1 MKNEELKM
9 TNYKLRVTH
18 KALNESLMAVSR
30 WMGILHFLAV
40 IFCLGVIPKAKS
52 QSLIEEYNE
61 CAIECFS
68 QKEYDSAISFYSEI
82 IALNPLDEA
91 AYFDRGFVK
100 DLLEDYDGAIQDFT
114 RQIAIDSEHV
124 DSYFLRGMIWDK
136 KNECAKA
143 INDYTSV
150 IQLEDGNADAHYFRG
165 ILKEKNKDLA
175 GAYIDYSDAI
185 RVNAEHVDGYIHRD
199 WLNIQKNS
207 FVEAEKDLQRA
218 IDIDSSNVQSYYYLG
233 FIQAERRQFDLAL
246 LNYLKAVR
254 INPFYNLDY
263 PVASMKKHVL
273 RDYTTALNKL
283 VKFPDISHQDVALM
297 YHYLKNEDAALKH
310 INLALASDKINSP
323 SKNEQLAI
331 HYFISARIHTS
342 RDELT
347 MALQDLTSAI
357 DLNPYNSFYYYNRA
371 LIYKSLSENMKA
383 CSDYETELRI
393 EGYARWWILPSPCT
407 N

>member
-1 MKNEELKM
+1 M
-9 TNYKLRVTH
+9 TSYELRVTH
-18 KALNESLMAVSR
+18 ETLKIMDSKSLLAKTR
-30 WMGILHFLAV
+30 WMGILPFLTV
-40 IFCLGVIPKAKS
+40 ILCLGIMTQAKS

-68 QKEYDSAISFYSEI
+68 QKEYDSAIYFYSEI

-100 DLLEDYDGAIQDFT
+100 DLLEDYDGAIHDFT
-114 RQIAIDSEHV
+114 QQIAIDSEHV

-136 KNECAKA
+136 KKEYIKA
-143 INDYTSV
+143 ISDYTSV

-165 ILKEKNKDLA
+165 ILKEKDNDLA

-185 RVNAEHVDGYIHRD
+185 RVNADHVDGYIHRA
-199 WLNIQKNS
+199 WLNIQKKS
-207 FVEAEKDLQRA
+207 FAEAEKDLQRA

-233 FIQAERRQFDLAL
+233 FIQAERRQFNLAL

-254 INPFYNLDY
+254 INPCYELDY

-283 VKFPDISHQDVALM
+283 VKIPGISNQDLAFL
-297 YHYLKNEDAALKH
+297 YHYLKNDDAALKY
-310 INLALASDKINSP
+310 INLSIAAEKEKNL
-323 SKNEQLAI
+323 SKNEQLSI
-331 HYFISARIHTS
+331 QNFLLARIHTS
-342 RDELT
+342 RNELT
-347 MALQDLTSAI
+347 LALQDLNSAI
-357 DLNPYNSFYYYNRA
+357 DLTPNNSFYYYNRS
-371 LIYKSLSENMKA
+371 LIYIALGEYMKA
-383 CSDYETELRI
+383 CSDYETELSI
-393 EGYARWWILPSPCT
+393 EGYARWWILPNPCT